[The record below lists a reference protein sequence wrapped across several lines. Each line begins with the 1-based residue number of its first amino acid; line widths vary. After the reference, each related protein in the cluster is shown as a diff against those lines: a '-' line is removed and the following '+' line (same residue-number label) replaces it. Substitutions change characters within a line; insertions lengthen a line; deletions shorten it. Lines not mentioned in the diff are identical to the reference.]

1 MARDSK
7 HKVLRAA
14 AEEFA
19 EHGLSGAR
27 VDRIAQRAGVNKAMI
42 YYHFSSKE
50 TLYTKVI
57 DEYLITVADSISSAL
72 SDSESDP
79 EGALLNVSRAYHAAF
94 GHHPRF
100 RAIFLH
106 ELAGGGE
113 RLRDSLTRLVFQRGM
128 PEKIERLLKGGIRA
142 GIFRK
147 ADAKQTLVSFI
158 GMNLFYLMV
167 SPIIVS
173 ALEIKNE
180 KKFQDQRPENIVD
193 LFMRGIRKK

>member
-1 MARDSK
+1 MEQDSRQ
-7 HKVLRAA
+7 KVLKAA

-19 EHGLSGAR
+19 ENGLSGAR
-27 VDRIAQRAGVNKAMI
+27 VDRIAARAGVNKAMI

-50 TLYTKVI
+50 NLYKMVI
-57 DEYLITVADSISSAL
+57 DEHLTTVADSISSAL
-72 SDSESDP
+72 GDSESDP
-79 EGALLNVSRAYHAAF
+79 ERALLNVSRAYHAAF

-113 RLRDSLTRLVFQRGM
+113 RLKDSLKRLVFQRGM
-128 PEKIERLLKGGIRA
+128 PEKIERLLRAGIRA

-167 SPIIVS
+167 SPIIAS

-180 KKFQDQRPENIVD
+180 KKFQDLRPDNIVD
-193 LFMRGIRKK
+193 LFMRGIEKR